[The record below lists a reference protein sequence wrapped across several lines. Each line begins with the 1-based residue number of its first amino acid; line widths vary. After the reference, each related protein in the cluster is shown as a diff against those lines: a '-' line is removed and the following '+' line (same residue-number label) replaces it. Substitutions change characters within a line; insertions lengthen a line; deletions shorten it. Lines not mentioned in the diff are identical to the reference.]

1 MAYTCTAH
9 SCGQTVPDALSSR
22 PSPSVSSV
30 AIRGRQ
36 IPPPMTDHSIV
47 TLPGSARAATAAGKA
62 GSDFGPRSMRMA
74 APVNTE
80 TPGVLH
86 RALRAA
92 TRSDDVQLD
101 RLMLRFDLTRR
112 DHYGRFLHLHY
123 SVLRD
128 LERDWSAEDQ
138 TDFAA
143 MLRCVQSDLDALRI
157 ATPPLTPNG
166 RAPLHAHNRLG
177 VAYVLR
183 GSRLAAPLLRRRVPR
198 QYPTAYL
205 DFMPAVSWAK
215 FLAQLE
221 SPPDPP
227 RAGHDHEIIR
237 GARITF
243 EIFISICNRVLVD
256 RSTPY
261 GMRR

>member
-1 MAYTCTAH
+1 
-9 SCGQTVPDALSSR
+9 
-22 PSPSVSSV
+22 
-30 AIRGRQ
+30 
-36 IPPPMTDHSIV
+36 MTDHSIV
-47 TLPGSARAATAAGKA
+47 TLPGSARVASTASKA
-62 GSDFGPRSMRMA
+62 GVDFGPRSMRMA

-101 RLMLRFDLTRR
+101 RLILRLDLTRR
-112 DHYGRFLHLHY
+112 DHYGLFLHLHY

-143 MLRCVQSDLDALRI
+143 MLRCVQSDLDALRM

-183 GSRLAAPLLRRRVPR
+183 GSRLETPLLRRRVPR

-205 DFMPAVSWAK
+205 DFMPTLSWAK
-215 FLAQLE
+215 FLVQLE

-227 RAGHDHEIIR
+227 RPGHDHEIIR

-243 EIFISICNRVLVD
+243 EIFIGIFNRVLFD

-261 GMRR
+261 GVRR

>member
-1 MAYTCTAH
+1 
-9 SCGQTVPDALSSR
+9 
-22 PSPSVSSV
+22 
-30 AIRGRQ
+30 
-36 IPPPMTDHSIV
+36 MTDHSIV
-47 TLPGSARAATAAGKA
+47 TLPGSARAATTASKA

-80 TPGVLH
+80 TPGVVH

-92 TRSDDVQLD
+92 TRSDDVSLD

-112 DHYGRFLHLHY
+112 DHYGRYLHLHY

-143 MLRCVQSDLDALRI
+143 MLRCVQSDLHALRI
-157 ATPPLTPNG
+157 ATPPLSPSG
-166 RAPLHAHNRLG
+166 RAPLHTPNRLG

-205 DFMPAVSWAK
+205 DFVPALSWAK
-215 FLAQLE
+215 FLVQLE
-221 SPPDPP
+221 SSPDPA

-243 EIFISICNRVLVD
+243 EIFISICNRVLSD

-261 GMRR
+261 GMRG